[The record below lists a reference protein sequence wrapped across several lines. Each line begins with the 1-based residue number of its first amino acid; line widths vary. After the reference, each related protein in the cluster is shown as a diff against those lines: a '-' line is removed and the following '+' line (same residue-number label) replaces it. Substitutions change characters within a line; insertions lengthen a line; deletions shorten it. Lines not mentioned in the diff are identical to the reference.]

1 MFNCTGSLKL
11 NKLLSNLALHF
22 KCIKGN
28 VDFVKEKKV
37 CHITILAG
45 LSLVAPG
52 AEACIVAD
60 ADPCVF
66 ARRVALRFGVE
77 NEPDRDPSGRV
88 RARGANAEKSH
99 QGGQQ
104 HRRTE
109 THETH
114 GWFLFCL
121 SSGEREEQTDRR
133 PAEMEENKHRDL
145 SARRPR
151 CCCCCC
157 YTHGGYNRG
166 SAGGVSWRGGLAG
179 LEIQS
184 VR

>member
-11 NKLLSNLALHF
+11 NQLFSNLALHF

-45 LSLVAPG
+45 LSFVAPG

-109 THETH
+109 THKTH

-121 SSGEREEQTDRR
+121 SSGEREEQTDGRR
-133 PAEMEENKHRDL
+133 RWRRTSTETSPRVAPAAAAAARMEATTEAVPGECL
-145 SARRPR
+145 GV
-151 CCCCCC
+151 
-157 YTHGGYNRG
+157 GGWL
-166 SAGGVSWRGGLAG
+166 VWRFRVCGKF
-179 LEIQS
+179 
-184 VR
+184 